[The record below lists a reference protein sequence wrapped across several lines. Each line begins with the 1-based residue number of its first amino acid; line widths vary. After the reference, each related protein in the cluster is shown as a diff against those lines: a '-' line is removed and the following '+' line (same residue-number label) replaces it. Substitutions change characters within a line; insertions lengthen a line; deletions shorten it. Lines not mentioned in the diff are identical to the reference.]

1 MIFTA
6 SFPNRSVRAADALG
20 DMDIS
25 NVVNPSLPVADWPP
39 EMRGQFD
46 AAVNA
51 AVMIIDSGAAGNG
64 PFNVS
69 IGGHVPS
76 PGSIGDCINVNVSDM
91 GPG

>member
-1 MIFTA
+1 MIWTA
-6 SFPNRSVRAADALG
+6 SFPNRSVRASDAHSDL
-20 DMDIS
+20 DIV
-25 NVVNPSLPVADWPP
+25 NVVNPSPP
-39 EMRGQFD
+39 IAEWMTETRDQFD

-76 PGSIGDCINVNVSDM
+76 PGNIGDCINVNVSDM